1 MQGAP
6 AISKS
11 FNAEQYSCSADGQ
24 AALWQLQLIKN
35 GDGYV
40 GLHHET
46 VRACGDIHSVDVAG
60 RADDALG
67 VGEAVDEVFKVGGRG
82 KQGGVA
88 DAVVF
93 QCDRYFLGYSV
104 GFVAFGVC
112 APARSTGRKQLTA
125 GAAACESMR
134 ARRSEER
141 RVGKEGVSPCRSR
154 WSRYPKK

>member
-46 VRACGDIHSVDVAG
+46 LRAFGDIHSVDVAG

-104 GFVAFGVC
+104 GFVAFGCLRAC
-112 APARSTGRKQLTA
+112 AQHRSQAATGWGTGLRLDA
-125 GAAACESMR
+125 VPSP
-134 ARRSEER
+134 RS
-141 RVGKEGVSPCRSR
+141 K
-154 WSRYPKK
+154 W

>member
-60 RADDALG
+60 RADDDLG

-93 QCDRYFLGYSV
+93 QCDRYYLGNSV
-104 GFVAFGVC
+104 GIVSFGGLRACGENRSDRQSVVSGKRGSVC
-112 APARSTGRKQLTA
+112 VY
-125 GAAACESMR
+125 
-134 ARRSEER
+134 
-141 RVGKEGVSPCRSR
+141 RVGCC
-154 WSRYPKK
+154 YNKKKQVN

>member
-88 DAVVF
+88 EAVVF

-104 GFVAFGVC
+104 GFVAFGCLRAC
-112 APARSTGRKQLTA
+112 AQHRSQAATGRSDA
-125 GAAACESMR
+125 
-134 ARRSEER
+134 R
-141 RVGKEGVSPCRSR
+141 RVGKEGVSTGRSR
-154 WSRYPKK
+154 GAPLN